1 MDKNALRDFLAKK
14 VEEKVSSGY
23 EVPLYAAD
31 VGEPDRLKKSL
42 ASQAPSASKK
52 EPDPYSSY
60 IESVKEGT
68 YTPAHSDEPLQEG
81 YRRIDRKREAKS
93 AITVRSR
100 STGTDT
106 VLGAKPKAAA
116 KEEAR
121 PQSRNNVRLDDL
133 SLFF

>member
-14 VEEKVSSGY
+14 TEEKLSTGY

-31 VGEPDRLKKSL
+31 VGEPARLKKSL
-42 ASQAPSASKK
+42 VTQAPTTSKK
-52 EPDPYSSY
+52 EPDSYSTY
-60 IESVKEGT
+60 IEAVKEGT
-68 YTPAHSDEPLQEG
+68 YVPAHSDEPQQDG

-100 STGTDT
+100 STGNDT
-106 VLGAKPKAAA
+106 VLGAKPKPAV

-121 PQSRNNVRLDDL
+121 PHNRNNVRLDDL